1 MKVYISADIEGVAGV
16 VHGDQIGPQGG
27 GEYQKARLQ
36 MTREVNSVVEA
47 ALALGASEVLVNDGH
62 ANQRNILIEELH
74 EDALLLAGSP
84 KPLAMMEGID
94 ASFDA
99 AVFVGYHAR
108 AGTSGTMSHTMSGG
122 AVANIYINGQV
133 MGETALNAA
142 LAGHFGVPVVLV
154 TGDNRLTGEAQG
166 ALGLVETV
174 TVKDVIWHTA
184 AKCIHPRKVLRMIR
198 EAAEKALSD
207 ISQYNPLIIPG
218 PVTIDVEYLRKAMVE
233 MAARVPGYT
242 QVGELT
248 LRKECA
254 DYLEAYRWMRMMV
267 VG

>member
-1 MKVYISADIEGVAGV
+1 
-16 VHGDQIGPQGG
+16 
-27 GEYQKARLQ
+27 
-36 MTREVNSVVEA
+36 
-47 ALALGASEVLVNDGH
+47 
-62 ANQRNILIEELH
+62 
-74 EDALLLAGSP
+74 
-84 KPLAMMEGID
+84 
-94 ASFDA
+94 
-99 AVFVGYHAR
+99 
-108 AGTSGTMSHTMSGG
+108 
-122 AVANIYINGQV
+122 

-142 LAGHFGVPVVLV
+142 LAGYFGVPVVLV